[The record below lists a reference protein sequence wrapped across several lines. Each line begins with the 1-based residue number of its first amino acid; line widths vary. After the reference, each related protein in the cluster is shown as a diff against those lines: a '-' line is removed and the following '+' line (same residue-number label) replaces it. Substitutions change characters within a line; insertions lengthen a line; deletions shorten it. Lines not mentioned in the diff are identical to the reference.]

1 MKIYKITTLVSFLLV
16 VTSLLADKS
25 DIQQLSAYDKIFK
38 DKKVETKTGIVNI
51 HKIDDKI
58 YIEYPINLL
67 NKDIVM
73 GTTIEEVSDIG
84 DSFVGQQP
92 NPPIYLK
99 FIMNDSIV
107 SITVKDNYNMI
118 SEDEDEIRNS
128 INKNTI
134 PAILHNFSILAYT
147 PDSSCVVFDA
157 TPFFLSD
164 HILFRPLDPRGYNAM
179 EGLVVRKADYI
190 IDRSMIGDI
199 SSYSDNF
206 SVTSYQSYNI
216 TSSLFGVL
224 VLEKERPYT
233 ALAKR
238 SFLFLP
244 EILHKPRISDPRIG
258 VYNEIYKNFSA
269 KENGVIQRH
278 YAKRWRLELSDTAAY
293 VNGKLVEPIKPIMF
307 YIDDKFP
314 STWIKH
320 IKAGVE
326 RWNSAFEKI
335 GFKNAVVAIPFPKD
349 NPEFDPNNLKYNCIR
364 YVPLNLEET
373 SGPFWTDPRSGEIL
387 SANIYIYHDVSSLIT
402 MTRFIQTSAV
412 DKSVR
417 SVNLPESIMAES
429 LEHVV
434 AHEIGHCLGLAHNMA
449 GSASYPV
456 DSLSSPTF
464 TQKFGTTSSI
474 MDYCSFNYV
483 ARPGDKERGIKLT
496 PPVLGV
502 YDYYAIKWL
511 YSPVLSATRPEE
523 ELETLDKWIKEK
535 QNDPMFRYGKEQK
548 YINYDPTCQ
557 AEDLGNDAVK
567 SANYGIENLKTIL
580 LNANEWLGSED
591 PEYKFRSQLYS
602 RSIFEFNKYVG
613 HILANVGGVYINK
626 KLDGDPFDYYIPVS
640 REKQRESLLYLF
652 NLIEDLSW
660 MDREVQKD
668 EIEIMASIS
677 DYCRILLIPK

>member
-464 TQKFGTTSSI
+464 TQKFGTTSS
-474 MDYCSFNYV
+474 
-483 ARPGDKERGIKLT
+483 
-496 PPVLGV
+496 
-502 YDYYAIKWL
+502 
-511 YSPVLSATRPEE
+511 
-523 ELETLDKWIKEK
+523 
-535 QNDPMFRYGKEQK
+535 
-548 YINYDPTCQ
+548 
-557 AEDLGNDAVK
+557 
-567 SANYGIENLKTIL
+567 
-580 LNANEWLGSED
+580 
-591 PEYKFRSQLYS
+591 
-602 RSIFEFNKYVG
+602 
-613 HILANVGGVYINK
+613 
-626 KLDGDPFDYYIPVS
+626 
-640 REKQRESLLYLF
+640 
-652 NLIEDLSW
+652 
-660 MDREVQKD
+660 
-668 EIEIMASIS
+668 
-677 DYCRILLIPK
+677 